1 VLVRPTGT
9 LQAPGLVS
17 QAMYSM
23 SRLEVLTEND
33 VVSCERDAP
42 GRLQTSGGWLA
53 PLVPARRTYVRRR
66 RKIPGMHNVRA
77 HHRTDSR
84 PRPAGVPGSP
94 PTRTAAS
101 AGGNPPET
109 AAAERHRNVLIRFV
123 LTSVFPSSFTR
134 FRTPWRGARR
144 AGRLSPTTEV
154 DVWLPRTSTL
164 LLSCPSRA
172 PD

>member
-77 HHRTDSR
+77 HHRTARGPGR
-84 PRPAGVPGSP
+84 PHTYAVCGEGGVGIHRKP
-94 PTRTAAS
+94 P
-101 AGGNPPET
+101 P
-109 AAAERHRNVLIRFV
+109 RNGTG
-123 LTSVFPSSFTR
+123 TS
-134 FRTPWRGARR
+134 
-144 AGRLSPTTEV
+144 
-154 DVWLPRTSTL
+154 
-164 LLSCPSRA
+164 
-172 PD
+172 